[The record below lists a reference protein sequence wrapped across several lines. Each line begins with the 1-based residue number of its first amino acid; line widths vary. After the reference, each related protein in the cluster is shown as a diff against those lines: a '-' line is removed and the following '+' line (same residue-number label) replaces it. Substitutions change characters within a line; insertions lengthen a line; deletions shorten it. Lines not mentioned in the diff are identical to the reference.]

1 MMRLLFEV
9 EVVDP
14 PILKTGCRFKL
25 LKILEMVT
33 APLQGSARAAASSR
47 VACSFFDPTR
57 LSRANAVPSSDFA
70 DHAGAF
76 DRECH

>member
-33 APLQGSARAAASSR
+33 APAHGHCSGSSKLARSVFVPTQLDENQVSREFGSSIR
-47 VACSFFDPTR
+47 
-57 LSRANAVPSSDFA
+57 
-70 DHAGAF
+70 GIG
-76 DRECH
+76 